1 MIVSESGAQID
12 GVRLQTKMITDKN
25 DRFGVRTFT
34 RKGLE
39 YIPLNAVGARR
50 MEVYKLT

>member
-1 MIVSESGAQID
+1 MR

-25 DRFGVRTFT
+25 DRFGVRAFT
-34 RKGLE
+34 KKGFE
-39 YIPLNAVGARR
+39 YIQLNAVGARR